1 MNPKEMP
8 KLPLLLIVA
17 MLVAGAVAYPRLPAR
32 IPMHWNAAG
41 EIDGWADKSFG
52 SVFFAPLMALGLY
65 ALFMVMPYFDPRRRN
80 VLRSKQVYFLLL
92 ELVTGLLAAVF
103 VGTLVAAFEPSFPM
117 DRLILVGTG
126 LMFVVLGNHLG
137 RVKPNWTMGVRYSWT
152 LSDEVVWVK
161 TNRLGGR
168 LFAAGGA
175 LTIAAAFLPA
185 PANVIVMLGWM
196 LAILP
201 VTYVYSMLLYKQR
214 HPEEMG
220 PPADGDGQAAD
231 DWADEGEGTEP

>member
-1 MNPKEMP
+1 MNPKDMP
-8 KLPLLLIVA
+8 KLPLVLIVA
-17 MLVAGAVAYPRLPAR
+17 MFLAGAVAYPRLPAH

-52 SVFFAPLMALGLY
+52 SVFFAPLLALGLY

-80 VLRSKQVYFLLL
+80 ILRSKQVYFLVL
-92 ELVTGLLAAVF
+92 ELVTGLMAAVF
-103 VGTLVAAFEPSFPM
+103 VGTLLAAFEPSFPM

-126 LMFVVLGNHLG
+126 LLFVVLGNHLG

-168 LFAAGGA
+168 LFAAGGV
-175 LTIAAAFLPA
+175 LTIAAAFLPP
-185 PANVIVMLGWM
+185 PANVFVMLGWV
-196 LAILP
+196 LAVLL

-220 PPADGDGQAAD
+220 PPEDGDGQTD
-231 DWADEGEGTEP
+231 GGEADEGEVSEP